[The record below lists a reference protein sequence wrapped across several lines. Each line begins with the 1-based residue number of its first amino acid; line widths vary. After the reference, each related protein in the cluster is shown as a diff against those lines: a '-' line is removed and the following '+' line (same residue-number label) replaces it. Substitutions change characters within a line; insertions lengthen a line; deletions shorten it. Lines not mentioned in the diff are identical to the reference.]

1 MGQGDAGGLRARAS
15 RPTERT
21 NSRAGGTLDG
31 MSTVEKV
38 TVSLPAELLARIED
52 RRHGRETSR
61 SQVVSELL
69 WRGWRQ
75 AETEDREQRYRA
87 SYQAEPDTREEQA
100 WADQAAADMLGEEDS
115 VWGTDDAGNDASG

>member
-1 MGQGDAGGLRARAS
+1 M
-15 RPTERT
+15 ERT
-21 NSRAGGTLDG
+21 NSRASGTLNG

-52 RRHGRETSR
+52 RRHGREISR
-61 SQVVSELL
+61 SEVVSELL

-87 SYQAEPDTREEQA
+87 SYQAEPDTREEQS
-100 WADQAAADMLGEEDS
+100 WADQAAADMLGEENS
-115 VWGTDDAGNDASG
+115 FCAPDDAGNDASS

>member
-1 MGQGDAGGLRARAS
+1 M
-15 RPTERT
+15 ERT
-21 NSRAGGTLDG
+21 ISRTDGPLDG

-38 TVSLPAELLARIED
+38 TVSLPAELLARIEE
-52 RRHGRETSR
+52 RRHGRDTSR
-61 SQVVSELL
+61 SEVVSELL

>member
-1 MGQGDAGGLRARAS
+1 
-15 RPTERT
+15 
-21 NSRAGGTLDG
+21 

-52 RRHGRETSR
+52 RRHGRKTSR

-75 AETEDREQRYRA
+75 AETEDREQRYRT

-100 WADQAAADMLGEEDS
+100 WADQAAADTLGEASS
-115 VWGTDDAGNDASG
+115 VWAPDDASNDASS

>member
-1 MGQGDAGGLRARAS
+1 
-15 RPTERT
+15 
-21 NSRAGGTLDG
+21 

-52 RRHGRETSR
+52 RRRSRETSR

-87 SYQAEPDTREEQA
+87 SYQVEPDTRDEQA
-100 WADQAAADMLGEEDS
+100 WADQTAADMLGEENSD
-115 VWGTDDAGNDASG
+115 WGTDDVGKDSSS

>member
-1 MGQGDAGGLRARAS
+1 MAM
-15 RPTERT
+15 ERT
-21 NSRAGGTLDG
+21 NSRRGGTLAD

-52 RRHGRETSR
+52 RRRGRDTSR

-87 SYQAEPDTREEQA
+87 SYQAEPDTPGEQT
-100 WADQAAADMLGEEDS
+100 WADQAVADMLGEENSD
-115 VWGTDDAGNDASG
+115 WETDDAGNDAAS